1 MHCVEDKGRRVAL
14 LLGDVC
20 LVSYVA
26 FPEMVSLEGRVRSGG
41 IARESGGVAFAV
53 FGVGGILVSEGGL
66 SRCRMD
72 EIDSSMVSVK
82 VWLLLFSRG
91 RCLSVRIPW
100 LCSLLPGK
108 SRIPSLI

>member
-26 FPEMVSLEGRVRSGG
+26 FSEMVSLEGMVRSGG

-72 EIDSSMVSVK
+72 EIDSSTVSVK

-108 SRIPSLI
+108 SGIPR